1 MAEAASDDQS
11 LTDPRV
17 FAGVEL
23 GGTKGIALVWRD
35 GLILDRIQVPTTD
48 PQTTLG
54 ALNAWLVAHPLRGAF
69 AGLGIASFGPVRL
82 APQASDYGRILATTK
97 PGWSGAPVLEKL
109 SRQLTCPVGIDTDV
123 NAAALAESRWG
134 AGQGCGSVVYLTIG
148 TGVGGGI
155 AIDSRAVHGALHP
168 ELGHLRLRRAAGDTF
183 AGTCAFHGDCIEGL
197 LSGPALAARF
207 AGSIHDAP
215 ADDPRRDFVAAD
227 LAELLAA
234 LIVTLSPHRI
244 LVGGGVGLGVPGLLD
259 AAIGR
264 LPAIVNGYL
273 PELDLPA
280 LRAMIGPPALGND
293 AGPLGAIALAMGAAG
308 MAAIPGCQ
316 PSHSG

>member
-1 MAEAASDDQS
+1 MAEAASDDK
-11 LTDPRV
+11 RV

-23 GGTKGIALVWRD
+23 GGTKGIALVWHD
-35 GLILDRIQVPTTD
+35 GLIRDRTQVPTTT
-48 PQTTLG
+48 PQATLG
-54 ALNAWLVAHPLRGAF
+54 ALNAWLVAHPLRDAF

-82 APQASDYGRILATTK
+82 DPQASDYGRILTTTK
-97 PGWSGAPVLEKL
+97 PGWSGVPVLEAL
-109 SRQLTCPVGIDTDV
+109 ARQLACPVAIDTDV

-134 AGQGCGSVVYLTIG
+134 AGQGCGSIVYLTIG

-155 AIDSRAVHGALHP
+155 TIDGRAIHGALHP
-168 ELGHLRLRRAAGDTF
+168 ELGHLRLRRAAGDAF
-183 AGTCAFHGDCIEGL
+183 AGACAFHGDCIEGL

-215 ADDPRRDFVAAD
+215 ADDPRRGFVAAD

-234 LIVTLSPHRI
+234 LIVTLSPHKI

-273 PELDLPA
+273 PELDLSA
-280 LRAMIGPPALGND
+280 LHAMIGPPLLGND
-293 AGPLGAIALAMGAAG
+293 AGPLGAIALAIDVAG
-308 MAAIPGCQ
+308 VAGIPGCQ

>member
-1 MAEAASDDQS
+1 MAEATCDDK
-11 LTDPRV
+11 RV

-23 GGTKGIALVWRD
+23 GGTKGIALVWRE
-35 GLILDRIQVPTTD
+35 GLIVDRIQVPTTN
-48 PQTTLG
+48 PQATLG
-54 ALNAWLVAHPLRGAF
+54 ALNAWLLAHPLRDVF

-82 APQASDYGRILATTK
+82 DPRAADYGQILATTK
-97 PGWSGAPVLEKL
+97 PGWSGAPVLNVL
-109 SRQLTCPVGIDTDV
+109 ARQHACPVAIDTDV
-123 NAAALAESRWG
+123 NAAALSEFRWG

-155 AIDSRAVHGALHP
+155 AIAGRAVHGALHP
-168 ELGHLRLRRAAGDTF
+168 EMGHLRLRRAVGDTF
-183 AGTCAFHGDCIEGL
+183 AGACVFHGDCIEGL

-215 ADDPRRDFVAAD
+215 ADDPRRGFVAAD

-234 LIVTLSPHRI
+234 LIVTLSPHKI

-264 LPAIVNGYL
+264 LPAIINGYL
-273 PELDLPA
+273 PELDSPA
-280 LRAMIGPPALGND
+280 LQAMIGPTMLGND
-293 AGPLGAIALAMGAAG
+293 AGPLGAVALAIDAAG

-316 PSHSG
+316 PSHSS